1 MSRACSA
8 LVILNINLIYQLMSR
23 GFVKEDDLEHAGTDV
38 PERPISAHPN
48 YVTATGYAQLQ
59 AQATSL
65 EQMILKLKAK
75 KEDPQAQQQ
84 LGIANRDLRYVAA
97 RLDSAQIVKC
107 TVTKPDAT
115 SGSGPENVV
124 FGATVIVE
132 DENGDAHTYQI
143 VGEDEADIKLNKVSW
158 TSPLA
163 SALIGQKVGDSVVW
177 ARPVGNTLL
186 EIIDIKYI

>member
-8 LVILNINLIYQLMSR
+8 LVILNINLIYKLKYKTMSR

-48 YVTATGYAQLQ
+48 YVTANGYAQLQ

-65 EQMILKLKAK
+65 EQTILKLQAK

-84 LGIANRDLRYVAA
+84 LIIANRDLRYVAA
-97 RLDSAQIVKC
+97 RLDSALL
-107 TVTKPDAT
+107 TKPDAASSET
-115 SGSGPENVV
+115 PENIV
-124 FGATVIVE
+124 FGATVTVE
-132 DENGDAHTYQI
+132 DENGDAHTYHI
-143 VGEDEADIKLNKVSW
+143 VGEDEADIKTNKVSW

-177 ARPVGNTLL
+177 ARPAGNTML